1 MIDLG
6 QLDDV
11 VDFGLALAGLPFGN
25 GLPGNPQQVGELLLR
40 VARLF
45 AQVLK
50 SFRQIHKD
58 HLRTKAYHKA
68 GLHATHSGRR
78 LGNGPLH
85 SGNSGLPMPIR
96 CVQLPL
102 GRGGC
107 SGTGPGQPV
116 PLSEIVYFFG
126 RLSVVA
132 RALPLRRRY
141 VMIKLPD
148 QPSGKVYLTGKRSPR
163 PSRGRPGALF
173 SYTEAER
180 YPLREYPRSG

>member
-1 MIDLG
+1 MMLSIS
-6 QLDDV
+6 
-11 VDFGLALAGLPFGN
+11 
-25 GLPGNPQQVGELLLR
+25 GLPGWPPIWKRPAWKSQQVGELLLR

-85 SGNSGLPMPIR
+85 SATPGCLCPSGAFSFRSAGEAAAGQVPYPKSYTFWT
-96 CVQLPL
+96 PP
-102 GRGGC
+102 C
-107 SGTGPGQPV
+107 SGKGIAFKTQV
-116 PLSEIVYFFG
+116 
-126 RLSVVA
+126 
-132 RALPLRRRY
+132 
-141 VMIKLPD
+141 VMIKSPD

-163 PSRGRPGALF
+163 PSRGRPGALL
-173 SYTEAER
+173 SYEEAER